1 MGATTRT
8 TARVNLFVSAL
19 SDQASK
25 GVAGDSKWRAN
36 IAKHGLDFADAEKVF
51 AGPMVLLEDD
61 RTDYGEQRMI
71 GLGFLDYLV
80 VLIVPVETDDTVRI
94 ISMRKADNDETNLY
108 YENVGY
114 F

>member
-1 MGATTRT
+1 MNFTWDEAKR
-8 TARVNLFVSAL
+8 
-19 SDQASK
+19 K
-25 GVAGDSKWRAN
+25 AN

-51 AGPMVLLEDD
+51 AGPMVLFEDD

-71 GLGFLDYLV
+71 GIGLLEFLV
-80 VLIVPVETDDTVRI
+80 VLIVHVETDDTIRI
-94 ISMRKADNDETNLY
+94 ISMRKAESNETNLF

>member
-1 MGATTRT
+1 MMNFTWDEAKR
-8 TARVNLFVSAL
+8 
-19 SDQASK
+19 K
-25 GVAGDSKWRAN
+25 AN

-51 AGPMVLLEDD
+51 AGPMVLFEDD

-71 GLGFLDYLV
+71 GIGLLEYLV
-80 VLIVPVETDDTVRI
+80 VLIVHVETDDTIRI
-94 ISMRKADNDETNLY
+94 ISMRKAESDETNLY